1 MEWRLLDNLDEELRR
16 RVMTVARRR
25 VFKRNEVIFHEGDPG
40 DTLHFVLKG
49 HVAIRVSTPM
59 GERATL
65 TVLGPGETFGELALL
80 GEESDRTATAAA
92 VEGAETMSLHRRD
105 FLDIRRADPAVERMI
120 VDALSARV
128 GRLTGHLVEAL
139 YETVEVRLVRRLLAL
154 SETYDDEAAETI
166 NLPVTQEDLAS
177 MAGTTRPTAN
187 RILKELE
194 DSGVLAVARGRIE
207 ILDIAALERAAR

>member
-1 MEWRLLDNLDEELRR
+1 
-16 RVMTVARRR
+16 
-25 VFKRNEVIFHEGDPG
+25 
-40 DTLHFVLKG
+40 
-49 HVAIRVSTPM
+49 
-59 GERATL
+59 
-65 TVLGPGETFGELALL
+65 
-80 GEESDRTATAAA
+80 
-92 VEGAETMSLHRRD
+92 
-105 FLDIRRADPAVERMI
+105 FLDIRRADPSVERMI
-120 VDALSARV
+120 VDALSVRV

-154 SETYDDEAAETI
+154 SETYDDEAAETV

-194 DSGVLAVARGRIE
+194 DSGVVAVARGRIE

>member
-80 GEESDRTATAAA
+80 GEESERTATAAA

>member
-1 MEWRLLDNLDEELRR
+1 MEWPLLDSLDEDLRR
-16 RVMTVARRR
+16 RVLSVARRR

-65 TVLGPGETFGELALL
+65 TVLGPGEAFGELALI
-80 GEESDRTATAAA
+80 GDESDRSATAAA

-105 FLDIRRADPAVERMI
+105 FLDIRRTEPMVERML
-120 VDALSARV
+120 VQALGSRV

-139 YETVEVRLVRRLLAL
+139 YEQVEVRLARRLVAL
-154 SETYDDEAAETI
+154 SDTYDHDSETVTI
-166 NLPVTQEDLAS
+166 PLTQEDLAS

-194 DSGVLAVARGRIE
+194 DAGVVAVSRGRIE

>member
-1 MEWRLLDNLDEELRR
+1 MEWPLLTHLDEDLRR
-16 RVMTVARRR
+16 RVLAVARRR

-40 DTLHFVLKG
+40 DTLHIVIKG

-65 TVLGPGETFGELALL
+65 TVLGPGEAFGELALL
-80 GEESDRTATAAA
+80 DDSAERTATAAA
-92 VEGAETMSLHRRD
+92 VEGAETMGLHRRD
-105 FLDIRRADPAVERMI
+105 FLDIQRSNPAVERML

-139 YETVEVRLVRRLLAL
+139 YEPVEVRLARRLVAL
-154 SETYDDEAAETI
+154 GETYDDEAADTVTVP
-166 NLPVTQEDLAS
+166 LTQEDLAS

-194 DSGVLAVARGRIE
+194 DAGVVAVARGRIE
-207 ILDIAALERAAR
+207 ITDIAALERAAR